1 MNFAQLFSFSY
12 WFERV
17 FPMTQASMLIFAGAC
32 AVFIVLG
39 YVMLRKSQK
48 NTVQQ
53 VLARGAMQL
62 GVVEAVW
69 LFFHYQ
75 EIPLVWQRG
84 VALLAGLWVI
94 AKTAKAY
101 YLVVKVLPSKRAA
114 NTAQELKAK
123 YLRSR

>member
-17 FPMTQASMLIFAGAC
+17 FPMTQASMLIFAGVC

-39 YVMLRKSQK
+39 YVVLRKSQK

-53 VLARGAMQL
+53 VLARGAVQL
-62 GVVEAVW
+62 GAVEMVW

-84 VALLAGLWVI
+84 VALLVALWVI
-94 AKTAKAY
+94 TKTAKAY

>member
-17 FPMTQASMLIFAGAC
+17 FPMSETAMLIFAGISVAFML
-32 AVFIVLG
+32 VG
-39 YVMLRKSQK
+39 YLVLRKSQK
-48 NTVQQ
+48 NTIQQ
-53 VLARGAMQL
+53 VLSRGALQL
-62 GVVEAVW
+62 GAIELVW

-84 VALLAGLWVI
+84 VGLLAGMWVVS
-94 AKTAKAY
+94 KTAKAY
-101 YLVVKVLPSKRAA
+101 YLIVKVLPSKRAA

-123 YLRSR
+123 YLRTR

>member
-17 FPMTQASMLIFAGAC
+17 FPMTQASMLIFAGVC

-39 YVMLRKSQK
+39 YVVLRKSQK
-48 NTVQQ
+48 NTIQQ
-53 VLARGAMQL
+53 VLARGAVQL
-62 GVVEAVW
+62 GAVEMVW

-84 VALLAGLWVI
+84 VALLVALWVI

>member
-17 FPMTQASMLIFAGAC
+17 FPMTQTSMLIFASVCVALM
-32 AVFIVLG
+32 VFG
-39 YVMLRKSQK
+39 YVIFHKSQK

-53 VLARGAMQL
+53 VLARGAAQL
-62 GVVEAVW
+62 GLIEIIW

-84 VALLAGLWVI
+84 VAMIAGIWILVRTVKACYVI
-94 AKTAKAY
+94 
-101 YLVVKVLPSKRAA
+101 VKVLPSKRAA
-114 NTAQELKAK
+114 NTAQEIKAK